1 MSLLRS
7 LGLLASAWPV
17 TASGQPEQP
26 QIRVLNETTSGK
38 PSGPA
43 PMTSLFM
50 NSQLKFA
57 VRTTPSR
64 VFYAVS
70 PMLIVAEPEI
80 YGDKKFVVLRYP
92 KKMAG
97 WRSAERRVG
106 KECVST
112 CRSLCSTYNSKKKNT
127 NTLTS

>member
-7 LGLLASAWPV
+7 LGLLAIALPV

-80 YGDKKFVVLRYP
+80 YGDKKFVVLRHP

-97 WRSAERRVG
+97 WSETPFAEVT
-106 KECVST
+106 KQ
-112 CRSLCSTYNSKKKNT
+112 
-127 NTLTS
+127 

>member
-26 QIRVLNETTSGK
+26 QIRVLNETPSGK

-97 WRSAERRVG
+97 WSEKPFAEVKIGRA
-106 KECVST
+106 S
-112 CRSLCSTYNSKKKNT
+112 CREIVCRYV
-127 NTLTS
+127 